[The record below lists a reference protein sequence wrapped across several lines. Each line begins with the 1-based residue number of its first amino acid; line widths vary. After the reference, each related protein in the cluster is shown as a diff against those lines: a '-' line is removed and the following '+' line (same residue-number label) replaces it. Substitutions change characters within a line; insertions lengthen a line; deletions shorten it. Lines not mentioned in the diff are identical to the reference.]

1 MNDLMRKSIS
11 RSIGDIR
18 RQIAE
23 VDERLADLFGR
34 IAEILPDEKRRIEE
48 SERDGK
54 RINKGI
60 AKGTLDRIGGG
71 GGGGGAINTF
81 PFGEETDECFKECLA
96 MTFGILNRKYG
107 FNQVVEE
114 VKNYWH
120 KCSRENCRTL
130 IVTNA
135 WDITDFNNRHKDAFD
150 SYTSSE
156 NKNNIKHTVA
166 IILYGD
172 YGFSLQYLR

>member
-11 RSIGDIR
+11 ASIGDVG

-23 VDERLADLFGR
+23 VDDRLAGLFRR
-34 IAEILPDEKRRIEE
+34 IAEIFPDEKIGREE
-48 SERDGK
+48 SERDGR

-60 AKGTLDRIGGG
+60 AKGTLDRIGI
-71 GGGGGAINTF
+71 GGAINTF
-81 PFGEETDECFKECLA
+81 PFGEPSGCLEECLV
-96 MTFGILNRKYG
+96 MTLEKLNYKYG

-114 VKNYWH
+114 VKNYWLN
-120 KCSRENCRTL
+120 CSRENCRTL
-130 IVTNA
+130 VVTDA
-135 WDITDFNNRHKDAFD
+135 WDITDFNSGHKGAFD

-156 NKNNIKHTVA
+156 NKDNIKHTVA
-166 IILYGD
+166 IVLYGD